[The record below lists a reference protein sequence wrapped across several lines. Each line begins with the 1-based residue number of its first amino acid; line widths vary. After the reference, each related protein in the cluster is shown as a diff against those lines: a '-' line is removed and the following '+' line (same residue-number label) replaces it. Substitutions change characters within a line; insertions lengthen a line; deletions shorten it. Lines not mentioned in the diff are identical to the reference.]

1 MRQASSRILFALA
14 VLAIPL
20 SASAD
25 NAFTLRDAEVFT
37 GPGSEYPPVAT
48 LPPNTRVDIAGCLS
62 DWSWCDVNF
71 ADSRGWVYGA
81 DLGYRYQNN
90 RVVIIEYG
98 PRLGLPVV
106 AFSLPAYWDAHYR
119 GRPWYRERDVW
130 VTRVHAQ
137 VDHGGR
143 PPEGRPARAAQATPG
158 GGAPSPSAGV
168 TPQPGQTSAPQQ
180 PQRQPPQP
188 QAAQPRQPAQ
198 AAQPSQAPQQSQSQ
212 ITQPQGARSS
222 QAGQPSQATPPNQA
236 AQSTRPP
243 EGRPSEG
250 RPPEGRPPAGRPPE
264 GRPPESAG
272 RPESGPP
279 SDRGDRGRQ
288 PEGKG
293 PPEGRGAGGPDRDK
307 QQQ

>member
-1 MRQASSRILFALA
+1 
-14 VLAIPL
+14 
-20 SASAD
+20 
-25 NAFTLRDAEVFT
+25 
-37 GPGSEYPPVAT
+37 

-71 ADSRGWVYGA
+71 ADSRGWVYAA
-81 DLGYRYQNN
+81 DLGYPYQNN

-143 PPEGRPARAAQATPG
+143 APEGRPARAAQASPG
-158 GGAPSPSAGV
+158 AGASSPS
-168 TPQPGQTSAPQQ
+168 
-180 PQRQPPQP
+180 
-188 QAAQPRQPAQ
+188 AQPRQPTQ
-198 AAQPSQAPQQSQSQ
+198 AAPPSQAAPQSQSQ
-212 ITQPQGARSS
+212 MTQPQGARSS
-222 QAGQPSQATPPNQA
+222 QAGQP
-236 AQSTRPP
+236 AQSTQAPQPNQSGQSGRPP
-243 EGRPSEG
+243 EG
-250 RPPEGRPPAGRPPE
+250 RPPEGRPPQSRPPE
-264 GRPPESAG
+264 GRPPEAA
-272 RPESGPP
+272 PP
-279 SDRGDRGRQ
+279 SDRGDRGGQ